1 VSKTRW
7 YNERLNDFY
16 FKEAKKE
23 GYRARSAYKLK
34 QLDKKYNIIRKGSSV
49 VDLGSAPGG
58 WSQVLVELIG
68 EDGLVV
74 GVDLRRV
81 VPIHG
86 SIQIQGDFT
95 RRDTH
100 DRLHE
105 TLKENG
111 KETIDC
117 IISDMA
123 PDMSGNY
130 DLDQTRSV
138 HLAGMALRFAVGHL
152 RPGGHFCC
160 KVFEGADF
168 HEFRE
173 ELRTHFSRVF
183 QFHPEASRKA
193 SSEIYLVGRGFKP
206 AYVAD
211 EEE

>member
-1 VSKTRW
+1 MGKTRW
-7 YNERLNDFY
+7 YNERLRDHY
-16 FKEAKKE
+16 FKEAKKD

-34 QLDKKYNIIRKGSSV
+34 QLNQKFRLVRKGSAV

-58 WSQVLVELIG
+58 WSQVLVELVG

-81 VPIHG
+81 VPIAG
-86 SIQIQGDFT
+86 SIQLQGDFT

-105 TLKENG
+105 TLAEHG
-111 KETIDC
+111 KTKLDSVV
-117 IISDMA
+117 SDMA

-138 HLAGMALRFAVGHL
+138 HLCGMALRFALTHL

-160 KVFEGADF
+160 KIFEGADF
-168 HEFRE
+168 QEFRE
-173 ELRTHFSRVF
+173 ELRMHFSKVM
-183 QFHPEASRKA
+183 QFHPPASRKA
-193 SSEIYLVGRGFKP
+193 SSEVYLVARGFKP
-206 AYVAD
+206 PFD